1 MQIFANMVNF
11 TIKHEFLW
19 FNLKTLKGN
28 GILLLSHEDYANYTC
43 QTLGFYD
50 ISTSNIWEKVF
61 KNGTSEVCGSKQTH
75 HFKFFKGCLPQI
87 LLGLILNTLSHM
99 FLGTLTWHD
108 KAQVLLCIY

>member
-28 GILLLSHEDYANYTC
+28 GIVLLSHKDYANYTC

-50 ISTSNIWEKVF
+50 IFLLVIYGKKYSRMVQVKFVED
-61 KNGTSEVCGSKQTH
+61 KQTTS
-75 HFKFFKGCLPQI
+75 LQI
-87 LLGLILNTLSHM
+87 
-99 FLGTLTWHD
+99 F
-108 KAQVLLCIY
+108 